1 MKNFGHAGN
10 ILIAL
15 AAALGIPQMA
25 GLLTTY
31 IAVHFGH
38 SLDKIDPNGAYVWNS
53 IHHLSQLLFT
63 VILML
68 LLNRSLQVWGFNLNH
83 RKRSLF
89 LFWRFFLYFTGF
101 ILILHALLF
110 FFVPPPSFQ
119 HPLTARNIIG
129 ELGFKLILS
138 GTAEE
143 PLFRGL
149 VMILLYQ
156 SRSGVIRLGGIEMP
170 HAGVMAA
177 VIFAAAHVGF
187 TIWPFAITWISIP
200 QLLEAFG
207 MGLFYAFMFHQTRS
221 LLGPILV
228 HNYFNFS
235 LTATGMVWA
244 ILTK

>member
-1 MKNFGHAGN
+1 MKNLGNAGN

-15 AAALGIPQMA
+15 AAALSIPRMA
-25 GLLTTY
+25 GGLTTFV
-31 IAVHFGH
+31 AVRFGH

-63 VILML
+63 IVLML
-68 LLNRSLQVWGFNLNH
+68 LLNRSLRVWGFNLDH

-101 ILILHALLF
+101 ILVLHALLF

-119 HPLTARNIIG
+119 HPLTVRNIIG

-149 VMILLYQ
+149 VMVLLYQ
-156 SRSGVIRLGGIEMP
+156 SMSGVFRLGRIEMP
-170 HAGVMAA
+170 HAGVVAA
-177 VIFAAAHVGF
+177 VIFAAAHIGF
-187 TIWPFAITWISIP
+187 SFWPLAINWISVP

-207 MGLFYAFMFHQTRS
+207 MGLLYAYIFHQTRS

-235 LTATGMVWA
+235 LTAAGMMWA
-244 ILTK
+244 SLTK